1 MNTYT
6 EQERAAYMA
15 GDYKTAE
22 AYAKLQALEEAIH
35 RLIGVMDEPDD
46 AMVRDALQAVR
57 RAVE

>member
-1 MNTYT
+1 MTYT

-22 AYAKLQALEEAIH
+22 AWAKLEDLTEAVN

-46 AMVRDALQAVR
+46 DLKAYALQAVR
-57 RAVE
+57 EVLK

>member
-1 MNTYT
+1 MTYT

-22 AYAKLQALEEAIH
+22 AYAKLEDLTEAVN
-35 RLIGVMDEPDD
+35 RLIGVMDEPNDP
-46 AMVRDALQAVR
+46 MVLEALQALR

>member
-1 MNTYT
+1 MNYT

-22 AYAKLQALEEAIH
+22 AYAKLQDLQEAVN

-57 RAVE
+57 RAVQ

>member
-1 MNTYT
+1 MTYN

-22 AYAKLQALEEAIH
+22 AYAKLQALEEAVN

-46 AMVRDALQAVR
+46 AMVRDALQALR
-57 RAVE
+57 RAVQ

>member
-1 MNTYT
+1 MTYT

-15 GDYKTAE
+15 GDYKTAT
-22 AYAKLQALEEAIH
+22 AYAKLQDLQEAVN

-57 RAVE
+57 RAVQ